1 MTLMQ
6 CFAVEKYGS
15 VNKVVAFLL
24 ADHHTS
30 RRGYAVPAYTVNGV
44 SFSWSQV
51 SHCWSAATHQS
62 FNNNNNNNNN
72 VTCKARNS
80 E

>member
-44 SFSWSQV
+44 SFS
-51 SHCWSAATHQS
+51 
-62 FNNNNNNNNN
+62 
-72 VTCKARNS
+72 
-80 E
+80 